1 MTKRTLILGGDVHLD
16 FILEV
21 ILGTIVES
29 IVELWTNF
37 MKKRN
42 PDYNNNRFKK
52 AITIIIS
59 IILILVITALF
70 LGVLF
75 LIEWVFPNLFD
86 IVGFD

>member
-1 MTKRTLILGGDVHLD
+1 MD

-42 PDYNNNRFKK
+42 PDYNNNRFKQ

-59 IILILVITALF
+59 IILILMITALF